1 MIGELEHRDLLD
13 KFPQGRSELQPE
25 PSPVQ
30 DSAPGPDSESDR
42 GIELPPV
49 VTLPVPLK
57 GIFTPDVLRSDHAPF
72 WYQQIPAVLVTDT
85 ANLRSPHYHQPSDTL
100 ENLDREFFL
109 GSAQVVVNT
118 LAKLLN
124 PDIP

>member
-1 MIGELEHRDLLD
+1 M
-13 KFPQGRSELQPE
+13 
-25 PSPVQ
+25 
-30 DSAPGPDSESDR
+30 
-42 GIELPPV
+42 ELPPV